1 MALHKDKFERM
12 VHKSCP
18 QSLFYKIPFTVDEMS
33 YKVFTGDMLYPESQI
48 KDLGIFIWLAMV
60 NPYKYHVY
68 SVHVLDQ
75 LPHGYL
81 ALLRPGKNHNGDYIQ
96 ILGTQSS

>member
-18 QSLFYKIPFTVDEMS
+18 QSLFYKIQFTVDEMS

-48 KDLGIFIWLAMV
+48 KDLGIFISSGLPWSIHINITRTRTRPVAAW
-60 NPYKYHVY
+60 
-68 SVHVLDQ
+68 VLSAFKTRAESQ
-75 LPHGYL
+75 W
-81 ALLRPGKNHNGDYIQ
+81 
-96 ILGTQSS
+96 